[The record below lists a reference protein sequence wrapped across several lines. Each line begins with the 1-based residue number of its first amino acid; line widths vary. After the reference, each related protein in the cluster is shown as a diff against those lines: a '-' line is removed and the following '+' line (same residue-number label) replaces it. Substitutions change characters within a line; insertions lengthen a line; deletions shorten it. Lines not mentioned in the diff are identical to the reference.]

1 MDCNPR
7 RWMAD
12 FSTALREH
20 KLSRRQGLLASFVF
34 VGILYSIDPAAAQEG
49 CSSALDSVFTTGAG
63 MVFGYGRPVVAV
75 IAFVAF
81 IGMITTPIH
90 PLQSVVAGGVLVL
103 IIVGI
108 VALIGITAFTQQSF
122 DAMGAPDACVEIIG
136 TLFIIGKPL
145 VSEHTDRL

>member
-1 MDCNPR
+1 MDSKPR
-7 RWMAD
+7 RLMAD
-12 FSTALREH
+12 FSTALQEYQ
-20 KLSRRQGLLASFVF
+20 LNPRQGILATFVF
-34 VGILYSIDPAAAQEG
+34 AGILYSIAPAAAQEG

-75 IAFVAF
+75 VAFVAF
-81 IGMITTPIH
+81 IAMITTPIH

-122 DAMGAPDACVEIIG
+122 DAMGAPDACVEVIG
-136 TLFIIGKPL
+136 TLFIVGKPFA
-145 VSEHTDRL
+145 SKHTDRL